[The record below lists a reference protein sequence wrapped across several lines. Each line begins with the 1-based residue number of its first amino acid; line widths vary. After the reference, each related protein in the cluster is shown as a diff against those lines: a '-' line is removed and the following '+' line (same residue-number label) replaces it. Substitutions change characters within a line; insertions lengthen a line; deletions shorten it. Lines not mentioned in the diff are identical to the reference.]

1 MMTVKE
7 YALDVNKDVKVIL
20 EKCASLGFD
29 KYKEDDL
36 LTEEEV
42 IDLDNAVYSE
52 DDEEEKLID
61 KVEEIV
67 SNMKVDDTVKV
78 QKLKKKSEIKEL
90 SDFKNKKKEI
100 VKMLINQSIDTED
113 ENELIDLLV
122 DKSIAMDVDK
132 VDKDNEKF
140 GDKVADKLTEFAGS
154 WGFIIGFSLFL
165 IIWILLNVYVFL
177 EIDPYPFVFLNLL
190 LSCIAAL
197 QAPIIMMSQNRSAKK
212 DSMRSKNDYKTD
224 LKSELILEDLHDKME
239 TILKNQ
245 KKILKE
251 LEK

>member
-1 MMTVKE
+1 M
-7 YALDVNKDVKVIL
+7 D
-20 EKCASLGFD
+20 
-29 KYKEDDL
+29 
-36 LTEEEV
+36 
-42 IDLDNAVYSE
+42 
-52 DDEEEKLID
+52 
-61 KVEEIV
+61 
-67 SNMKVDDTVKV
+67 
-78 QKLKKKSEIKEL
+78 
-90 SDFKNKKKEI
+90 KNKKKEI

-154 WGFIIGFSLFL
+154 WSFIIGFSLFL

-197 QAPIIMMSQNRSAKK
+197 QAPIIMMSQNRAAKK
-212 DSMRSKNDYKTD
+212 DSLRSLNDYKTD
-224 LKSELILEDLHDKME
+224 LKSELILEVLHEQMKDLQA
-239 TILKNQ
+239 NQ
-245 KKILKE
+245 KKILKL
-251 LEK
+251 LEENDVK